1 MTLNT
6 DHKKTIFITEA
17 RSRLKKIYSYGSVKT
32 ARKEELQHEIHGF
45 FQAGLLLNIITKQKI
60 DELINEE
67 HMNAFGK
74 TKKQRRIDEKI
85 DRKTET
91 NWGKYD
97 EPTYQRK

>member
-1 MTLNT
+1 M
-6 DHKKTIFITEA
+6 
-17 RSRLKKIYSYGSVKT
+17 
-32 ARKEELQHEIHGF
+32 HGF

-91 NWGKYD
+91 NWDKYD